1 MSNEDVDRLATLYTD
16 DITQGSP
23 FNTGTLNA
31 YTPQFK
37 RLSSVQGDLLFHAS
51 RRFFQK
57 YQSGKQNTWT
67 YLSKRLKNKPLL
79 GSMHTS
85 DLANTFEGGELADYL
100 INFVTDLDPNGSG
113 QVQWPKY
120 TTSNPQILTF
130 LDGDVPVAITQDTYR
145 QEEMEFV
152 MEMNLAY
159 PL

>member
-1 MSNEDVDRLATLYTD
+1 
-16 DITQGSP
+16 
-23 FNTGTLNA
+23 
-31 YTPQFK
+31 
-37 RLSSVQGDLLFHAS
+37 
-51 RRFFQK
+51 
-57 YQSGKQNTWT
+57 
-67 YLSKRLKNKPLL
+67 
-79 GSMHTS
+79 MHTS